1 MKADYGIK
9 CEFESDSEE
18 DTEDTKRTDGRIV
31 TYKLTFSKD
40 NDYKVVPSYK
50 DKADNENAEVKYE
63 EGTKAGQEFTIDK
76 TEPEISVKYY
86 INGSETS
93 VSAEEANRLYTQE
106 KCESSCQHQRT

>member
-1 MKADYGIK
+1 MEGVTLTELINTGESRYGIK

-50 DKADNENAEVKYE
+50 
-63 EGTKAGQEFTIDK
+63 
-76 TEPEISVKYY
+76 
-86 INGSETS
+86 
-93 VSAEEANRLYTQE
+93 R
-106 KCESSCQHQRT
+106 

>member
-1 MKADYGIK
+1 MII
-9 CEFESDSEE
+9 E
-18 DTEDTKRTDGRIV
+18 
-31 TYKLTFSKD
+31 
-40 NDYKVVPSYK
+40 SYK

-93 VSAEEANRLYTQE
+93 GISFLSNISKYFFPRNSR
-106 KCESSCQHQRT
+106 KH